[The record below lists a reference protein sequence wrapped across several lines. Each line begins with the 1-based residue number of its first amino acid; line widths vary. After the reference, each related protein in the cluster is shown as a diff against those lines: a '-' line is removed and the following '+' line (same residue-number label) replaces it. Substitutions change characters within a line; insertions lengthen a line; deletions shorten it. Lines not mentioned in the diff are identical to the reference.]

1 MPKKI
6 IVLGCGLVGRT
17 IACDLAADEELT
29 VAIADVRPENLAR
42 VSSHG
47 RIQTYPRDLS
57 DPSALTE
64 LIRSF
69 DVVVGAL
76 ASALGYQSLRTVIE
90 AGKPYCDI
98 SFMPEDADQLDALAK
113 DRDVTAIVD
122 CGVAPGLSNLLAAY
136 ASRQLDETHDV
147 DICVGGLPK
156 VRRWPFEYKAPF
168 APIDVLAEYTR
179 PSRVIVDGRPVTKP
193 ALSEPELIDL
203 PHVGTLEA
211 FITDGLRS
219 LTRTLS
225 ARNMRERTL
234 RFPGHC
240 ELMRVFRETGLFG
253 EAPIEVCGR
262 QVRPIDLTAAL
273 LFPMWQ
279 HEPNEPEFTVMRVM
293 VDGTR
298 NGTPT
303 RYTYDL
309 YDEFDE
315 ATGTSSMSRTT
326 GFPPAIL
333 ARKLASGELQ
343 KPGVFA
349 PEGLADD
356 ESIVTHV
363 REELSRRGVE
373 IEERVTQ
380 DQ

>member
-17 IACDLAADEELT
+17 IARDLAADDELT

-47 RIQTYPRDLS
+47 HIQTYPRDLS
-57 DPSALTE
+57 DPVALAE
-64 LIRSF
+64 LISSF

-76 ASALGYQSLRTVIE
+76 ASALGYRTLRTVIE

-113 DRDVTAIVD
+113 DRGVTAIVD

-179 PSRVIVDGRPVTKP
+179 PSRVIVDGRPVTKL

-203 PHVGTLEA
+203 PHIGTLEA

-253 EAPIEVCGR
+253 EEPIEVHG
-262 QVRPIDLTAAL
+262 QHVRPIDLTAAL
-273 LFPMWQ
+273 LFPKWQ
-279 HEPNEPEFTVMRVM
+279 HGPNEPEFTVMRVT
-293 VDGTR
+293 VDGTKD
-298 NGTPT
+298 GTPT

-315 ATGTSSMSRTT
+315 ATGMSSMSRTT

-333 ARKLASGELQ
+333 ARKLASGELT

-356 ESIVTHV
+356 EAIVTHV

-373 IEERVTQ
+373 IEERVTEA
-380 DQ
+380 

>member
-17 IACDLAADEELT
+17 IARDLAADDELT
-29 VAIADVRPENLAR
+29 VAIADVRPENLAL

-47 RIQTYPRDLS
+47 QIQTYPRDLS
-57 DPSALTE
+57 DPVALVE
-64 LIRSF
+64 LIGSF

-76 ASALGYQSLRTVIE
+76 ASALGYRTLRKVIE

-113 DRDVTAIVD
+113 ERGVTAIVD

-179 PSRVIVDGRPVTKP
+179 PSRVIVDGRPVTKL
-193 ALSEPELIDL
+193 ALCEPELIDL

-253 EAPIEVCGR
+253 EEPIEVRG
-262 QVRPIDLTAAL
+262 QHVRPIDVTAAL
-273 LFPMWQ
+273 LFPKWQ
-279 HEPNEPEFTVMRVM
+279 HDPNEPEFTVMRVT
-293 VDGTR
+293 VNGTR

-315 ATGTSSMSRTT
+315 ATGMSSMSRTT

-373 IEERVTQ
+373 IEERVTEA
-380 DQ
+380 